1 MVPGAFQRRLLLV
14 GEGDFSFALAWAR
27 FQARAASPTSA
38 PALLTATSLDSE
50 ADVAKKYGL
59 ANVEQLRLL
68 GATVVHG
75 VNATQLGACNFPYRF
90 DDVRFNFPHAEA
102 R

>member
-1 MVPGAFQRRLLLV
+1 MLV

-27 FQARAASPTSA
+27 FQARAVAPTSA

-50 ADVAKKYGL
+50 ADVARKYGL
-59 ANVEQLRLL
+59 ANVEQLRAL

-75 VNATQLGACNFPYRF
+75 VDAAQLGACNFPHRF
-90 DDVRFNFPHAEA
+90 DEVRFNFPHAE
-102 R
+102 RR